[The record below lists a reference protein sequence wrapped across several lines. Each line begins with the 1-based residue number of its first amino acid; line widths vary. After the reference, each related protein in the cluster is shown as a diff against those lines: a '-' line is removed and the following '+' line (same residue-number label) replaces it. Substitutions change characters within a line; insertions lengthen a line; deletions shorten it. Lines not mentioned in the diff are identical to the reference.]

1 MKKMAWSDTQG
12 AAAVFLA
19 VLFLNLSIRS
29 LFYNFDGVACAIA
42 VELSDFK
49 HLVHGNHLAYGVL
62 GWCFDKLWRFFGY
75 QGQALLSLQV
85 LDSVLGAAGA
95 AVFSS
100 LLRRTGRGERE
111 ALLGAAALAVC
122 HAWWFWSLEAQ
133 VYMLGAFFAALAAR
147 EALSENPRP
156 ALVGLWHAGAI
167 LGHVGH
173 LMALPAMVYVLTRK
187 KGYREALPYLSSL
200 FVAVAVPYVCAGLFA
215 VRPQNIDEL
224 RLWLLGS
231 AALTTDRSFLWHSV
245 PLSAAIPAWLGMSL
259 RIFTEF
265 VGRSGFAWSA
275 GVILAVL
282 PLLAAARGAAEKSR
296 EAFFWLLWLAGYAL
310 LFIAWEPYT
319 IVYRVSDLLALWA
332 LATLGLKALPPR
344 LRLGALIAWTAAA
357 FAFNLAYVVRPAAD
371 PANNPDLVEAEWTK
385 ISAPPEAWVLANG
398 RGAVYIPYF
407 AGRRPLN
414 LRYFTEEKA
423 LHAKLDE
430 LSNSGQ
436 SVYVSG
442 RTLLEEG
449 LRAKLERYGRTPVAA
464 AGPLTMFRIARG
476 QQTRNRR

>member
-1 MKKMAWSDTQG
+1 MKKMSWSEGRST
-12 AAAVFLA
+12 AAVFIA
-19 VLFLNLSIRS
+19 VLLFNLAQRS
-29 LFYNFDGVACAIA
+29 LFYNFDGIACAIA

-49 HLVHGNHLAYGVL
+49 HLVHGNHLAYGFA
-62 GWCFDKLWRFFGY
+62 GWCFDRIWRFFGY
-75 QGQALLSLQV
+75 QGQSVLVLQV

-100 LLRRTGRGERE
+100 LLRRMGRGERE
-111 ALLGAAALAVC
+111 AVLGAAALAVS

-133 VYMLGAFFAALAAR
+133 VYMLGALFAALAAR
-147 EALSENPRP
+147 EALSEKPRP

-173 LMALPAMVYVLTRK
+173 LMALPALIYVLTSK
-187 KGYREALPYLSSL
+187 KGRREAFPYLSSL
-200 FVAVAVPYVCAGLFA
+200 SVAVAIPYICAGLFA
-215 VRPQNIDEL
+215 VNPSTFAEL

-231 AALTTDRSFLWHSV
+231 AALTTDRSFQWHSI
-245 PLSAAIPAWLGMSL
+245 PLSSALPAWLGMSL

-265 VGRSGFAWSA
+265 VGRQGAAWSA

-282 PLLAAARGAAEKSR
+282 PLLAAARAAAGRTR
-296 EAFFWLLWLAGYAL
+296 ESVFWLLWLAGYAV

-332 LATLGLKALPPR
+332 LATLGLKALPAR
-344 LRLGALIAWTAAA
+344 LRQGALIAWTAAA
-357 FAFNLAYVVRPAAD
+357 LAFNLVYVVRPAAD

-385 ISAPPEAWVLANG
+385 ISAPEHAWILANG

-407 AGRRPLN
+407 TARRPVN
-414 LRYFTEEKA
+414 LRYYTDEKV
-423 LHAKLDE
+423 LHARLDALTGAGE
-430 LSNSGQ
+430 A
-436 SVYVSG
+436 VYVSG

-449 LRAKLERYGRTPVAA
+449 LRGKLERYGLHPAAA
-464 AGPLTMFRIARG
+464 AGNLTMYRVQRFK
-476 QQTRNRR
+476 

>member
-1 MKKMAWSDTQG
+1 MKKMAWSDSKAT
-12 AAAVFLA
+12 AAVFLA
-19 VLFLNLSIRS
+19 ALFLNLSIRS

-49 HLVHGNHLAYGVL
+49 HLVHGNHLAYGVV
-62 GWCFDKLWRFFGY
+62 GWCFDKLWRLFGY
-75 QGQALLSLQV
+75 QGQSLLVLQV

-100 LLRRTGRGERE
+100 LLRRMGRGERE
-111 ALLGAAALAVC
+111 AVLGAAALTVC

-133 VYMLGAFFAALAAR
+133 VYMFGALFAALAAR
-147 EALSENPRP
+147 EALSEKPRP
-156 ALVGLWHAGAI
+156 ALVGSWHAGAI

-173 LMALPAMVYVLTRK
+173 LMALPALVYVLTRK
-187 KGYREALPYLSSL
+187 KGHREALPYLISL
-200 FVAVAVPYVCAGLFA
+200 FVSVSIPYLCAGLFA
-215 VRPQNIDEL
+215 VEPQNINEL

-245 PLSAAIPAWLGMSL
+245 PLAQALPAWAGMTL
-259 RIFTEF
+259 RVFAEF
-265 VGRSGFAWSA
+265 VGRQGLAWSA
-275 GVILAVL
+275 GVVLAVL

-296 EAFFWLLWLAGYAL
+296 EAVFWLLWLAGYAV

-332 LATLGLKALPPR
+332 LATMGLKALPAR
-344 LRLGALIAWTAAA
+344 ARLGALIAWTAAA

-385 ISAPPEAWVLANG
+385 VSAPPEAWVLANG

-407 AGRRPLN
+407 AARRPVN

-423 LHAKLDE
+423 LHARLDQLAKAGE
-430 LSNSGQ
+430 

-442 RTLLEEG
+442 RTLEEEG
-449 LRAKLERYGRTPVAA
+449 LRAKLERYGLAPVAA
-464 AGPLTMFRIARG
+464 AGPLTMFRVARG
-476 QQTRNRR
+476 RQAQNRR

>member
-1 MKKMAWSDTQG
+1 MKKMSWTDGQAT
-12 AAAVFLA
+12 AAIFSA
-19 VLFLNLSIRS
+19 VLFFNLSLRS

-49 HLVHGNHLAYGVL
+49 HLVHGNHLAYGVV
-62 GWCFDKLWRFFGY
+62 GWCFDTLWRFLGY
-75 QGQALLSLQV
+75 QGQSVLVLQV
-85 LDSVLGAAGA
+85 LDSALGAAGA
-95 AVFSS
+95 AIFSS
-100 LLRRTGRGERE
+100 LLRRMGRGERE
-111 ALLGAAALAVC
+111 AVLGAAALAVS

-133 VYMLGAFFAALAAR
+133 VYMLGSLFAVLAAR
-147 EALSENPRP
+147 EALSDQPRP

-173 LMALPAMVYVLTRK
+173 LMALPALIYVLTRK
-187 KGYREALPYLSSL
+187 KDLRKALPYASSL
-200 FVAVAVPYVCAGLFA
+200 FVAVSIPYICAGLFA
-215 VRPQNIDEL
+215 VKPSSFDES

-231 AALTTDRSFLWHSV
+231 AALTTDRSFLWHSI
-245 PLSAAIPAWLGMSL
+245 PLSQALPAWSAMTL
-259 RIFTEF
+259 RVFTEF
-265 VGRSGFAWSA
+265 VGRQGFAWSA

-282 PLLAAARGAAEKSR
+282 PLLAAARGAADRTR
-296 EAFFWLLWLAGYAL
+296 ESAFWLLWLAGYAV

-319 IVYRVSDLLALWA
+319 IVYRVSDLIALWA
-332 LATLGLKALPPR
+332 LATMGLKALSSR

-385 ISAPPEAWVLANG
+385 TSAPPEAWVLANG

-407 AGRRPLN
+407 SGRRPVN

-423 LHAKLDE
+423 LHARLDA
-430 LSNSGQ
+430 LTKSGE

-442 RTLLEEG
+442 RTLEEEG
-449 LRAKLERYGRTPVAA
+449 LRAKLERYGLTPVAS
-464 AGPLTMFRIARG
+464 AGPLAMFRVSRG
-476 QQTRNRR
+476 K